1 MEELRPMDSKRVVVV
16 TGGGSG
22 IGRAT
27 ALHFASAGD
36 TVVVADINEEAG
48 TAVVKGIVDAEGT
61 AFFEYVDVAND
72 NSITELVKR
81 VRSRCGAPSVLVN
94 SAGLLQNPARLVD
107 IDMEEHDKIWSVN
120 YRGTFMCCRQFVPG
134 MIEMGEGAIVNISS
148 TSAVRV
154 FPLLAYSPSK
164 SAIDQLTKILSADLG
179 PNGIRVNAVLPG
191 YVRSEQMQLRIDQ
204 GFRDESKMK
213 DQSALGRMVE
223 PLEIA
228 EGIYFLC
235 SSAAKAITGT
245 ILPIDAG
252 YLSST
257 SYQLYA
263 GWTNDSVDR

>member
-1 MEELRPMDSKRVVVV
+1 MDSKRVVMV

-27 ALHFASAGD
+27 ALRFAGEGD
-36 TVVVADINEEAG
+36 TVVVADINEEGGAAVAEEITAG
-48 TAVVKGIVDAEGT
+48 EGT
-61 AFFEYVDVAND
+61 AFFEYVDVAD
-72 NSITELVKR
+72 DRSISDLVER
-81 VRSRCGAPSVLVN
+81 VGDRCGPPSVLVN

-107 IDMEEHDKIWSVN
+107 LDVEEHDKIWAVN
-120 YRGTFMCCRQFVPG
+120 YRGTFMCCRGFVPG
-134 MIEMGEGAIVNISS
+134 MIAMGEGWIVNISS

-164 SAIDQLTKILSADLG
+164 AAIDQLTSILSADLG
-179 PNGIRVNAVLPG
+179 PSGVRVNAVLPG

-204 GFRDESKMK
+204 GFRDEEKMK
-213 DQSALGRMVE
+213 AQSALGRMVE
-223 PLEIA
+223 PSEIA
-228 EGIYFLC
+228 DGIHFLC

-263 GWTNDSVDR
+263 GWPNDRIGG

>member
-1 MEELRPMDSKRVVVV
+1 MDSKRVVMV

-27 ALHFASAGD
+27 ALRFAGAGD
-36 TVVVADINEEAG
+36 TVVVADINEEGGAAVAEEIIAG
-48 TAVVKGIVDAEGT
+48 EGT
-61 AFFEYVDVAND
+61 AFFEYVDVAD
-72 NSITELVKR
+72 DRSISDLVER
-81 VRSRCGAPSVLVN
+81 VGDRCGPPSVLIN

-107 IDMEEHDKIWSVN
+107 LDVEEHDKIWAVN
-120 YRGTFMCCRQFVPG
+120 YRGTFMCCRGFVPG
-134 MIEMGEGAIVNISS
+134 MIAMGEGSIVNISS

-164 SAIDQLTKILSADLG
+164 AAIDQLTSILSADLG
-179 PNGIRVNAVLPG
+179 PSGVRVNAVLPG

-204 GFRDESKMK
+204 GFRDEEKMK
-213 DQSALGRMVE
+213 AQSALGRMVE
-223 PLEIA
+223 PSEIA
-228 EGIYFLC
+228 DGIHFLC

-263 GWTNDSVDR
+263 GWPNDRIGG